1 MTDAKK
7 NENSKAA
14 VAELLGERKRPWYVR
29 AVPAVVVLALAAGG
43 GWYWAPLPADF
54 PIRPGFWNVPLWGEI
69 GVYVAAVITI
79 ALCAW
84 GVCKNIE
91 VWRRRKDEKLPS
103 DPSRRDRLLKEA
115 VLEEKVR
122 QTSAG
127 RMHAVLVVGFFLL
140 FLGTATATLDWD
152 VGHYVFGKQ
161 FLRGNVYLAYKL

>member
-1 MTDAKK
+1 MT
-7 NENSKAA
+7 
-14 VAELLGERKRPWYVR
+14 
-29 AVPAVVVLALAAGG
+29 
-43 GWYWAPLPADF
+43 APLPADF

-140 FLGTATATLDWD
+140 FLGTATATLDS
-152 VGHYVFGKQ
+152 
-161 FLRGNVYLAYKL
+161 YLL

>member
-1 MTDAKK
+1 MT
-7 NENSKAA
+7 
-14 VAELLGERKRPWYVR
+14 
-29 AVPAVVVLALAAGG
+29 
-43 GWYWAPLPADF
+43 APLPADF

-161 FLRGNVYLAYKL
+161 FLRPLQPGAAGAPPTNCLRTAVLYWPTHRWPLL

>member
-1 MTDAKK
+1 MT
-7 NENSKAA
+7 
-14 VAELLGERKRPWYVR
+14 
-29 AVPAVVVLALAAGG
+29 
-43 GWYWAPLPADF
+43 APLPADF

-161 FLRGNVYLAYKL
+161 FLHYQ

>member
-1 MTDAKK
+1 MIGHLEWRLQDQRRSCGGYIKQTQTYDRTAPRGF
-7 NENSKAA
+7 SYP
-14 VAELLGERKRPWYVR
+14 PW
-29 AVPAVVVLALAAGG
+29 L
-43 GWYWAPLPADF
+43 
-54 PIRPGFWNVPLWGEI
+54 WNVPLWGEI

-161 FLRGNVYLAYKL
+161 FLRGTSISLTS